1 MSTPA
6 PEKKLLQPKDN
17 KLQISNQRD
26 FKFYNFLA
34 KIFLKQ
40 YETIELHALGEAI
53 SLSVRVAENMSRFG
67 YAEITKIEQ
76 LTFHP
81 DEKEDQRQHEHEGGR
96 RKIKMIIN
104 LKRTAE
110 FNEKTKN
117 LQK

>member
-1 MSTPA
+1 MATPA
-6 PEKKLLQPKDN
+6 KKLLTPKDN
-17 KLQISNQRD
+17 KMQISNQRD

-34 KIFLKQ
+34 KIFLKEF
-40 YETIELHALGEAI
+40 ETVELHALGEAI

-67 YAEITKIEQ
+67 YATITKIEQ

-81 DEKEDQRQHEHEGGR
+81 DEKEEHQQGGR
-96 RKIKMIIN
+96 RKIKLIIN
-104 LKRTAE
+104 LKRTAD

>member
-1 MSTPA
+1 MATPG
-6 PEKKLLQPKDN
+6 KKLLTPKDN

-34 KIFLKQ
+34 KIFLKAFD
-40 YETIELHALGEAI
+40 TVELHALGEAI
-53 SLSVRVAENMSRFG
+53 SLSVRVAENMNRFG
-67 YAEITKIEQ
+67 YASITKIEQ

-81 DEKEDQRQHEHEGGR
+81 DEKEDQKEQGGR

-104 LKRTAE
+104 LTRSAD

-117 LQK
+117 LEK